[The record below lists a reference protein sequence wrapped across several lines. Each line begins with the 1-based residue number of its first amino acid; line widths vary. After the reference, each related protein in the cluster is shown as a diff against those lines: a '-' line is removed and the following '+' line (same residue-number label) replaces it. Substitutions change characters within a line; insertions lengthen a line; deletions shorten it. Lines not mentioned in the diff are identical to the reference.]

1 MRFACKF
8 TYFQVTKYSSQTICL
23 NEGGFGKKS
32 EIHGGIFKLLMTE
45 KRISHVTA
53 QM

>member
-23 NEGGFGKKS
+23 NEGGFGEKS
-32 EIHGGIFKLLMTE
+32 EIHGGKYIFFLSYKVYLNY
-45 KRISHVTA
+45 
-53 QM
+53 

>member
-23 NEGGFGKKS
+23 NEGDLGKKVKYM
-32 EIHGGIFKLLMTE
+32 EGNTFFFVL
-45 KRISHVTA
+45 
-53 QM
+53 